1 MGWADGAR
9 ESVGALRVKALGLLL
24 ALAVGAALVVPAVAV
39 GQGDGRG
46 PASVS
51 GTTAREGT
59 GGHTNAGGSTTT
71 GLTVNV
77 TGEGIVTYSDGSPPC
92 TMTGCTTDESAQQL
106 VFLTATPAQGYTF
119 EGWTAGCVGSG
130 TVCGV
135 TPAQDPV
142 VSAQFVHAGAFHVT
156 VSGPGMV
163 VGDDGAVT
171 CGMGHGLC
179 SDPLSGSGTTQFTA
193 TGAPGAVFVGWGGV
207 CAQFATD
214 PCTVDNSA
222 FSGAT
227 AAFAPSPSPSQS
239 QSLTVTHT
247 LPVAS
252 APDALDS
259 CLAVSP
265 CITSVP
271 GGSFYT
277 LTAGGSFISSPF
289 RSPLGLLW
297 SGACVGSWPVCDL
310 VVDSPTAVNVNG
322 YGQQALALSKRGSA
336 TVTLTVMVTGRGRL
350 QAVRGTLS
358 PKGCGARPRGGGYS
372 CTLSEVRGAFKL
384 RATPVGHNRFRRWG
398 SSMYQV
404 CRPANR
410 ENCFGRVSYEGP
422 DLAANFSGG

>member
-1 MGWADGAR
+1 
-9 ESVGALRVKALGLLL
+9 LLV
-24 ALAVGAALVVPAVAV
+24 ALAVGAALIAPAVAA
-39 GQGDGRG
+39 GQGDRRA
-46 PASVS
+46 PANVS
-51 GTTAREGT
+51 GTTARQET
-59 GGHTNAGGSTTT
+59 GGHTAGAGSTTT

-77 TGEGIVTYSDGSPPC
+77 TGEGIVTYSDGAAPC
-92 TMTGCTTDESAQQL
+92 TVTGCTTDESAHQL

-119 EGWTAGCVGSG
+119 KGWTAGCVGSG
-130 TVCGV
+130 AVCGV
-135 TPAQDPV
+135 TPVQAPV

-163 VGDDGAVT
+163 VGDDGTVS

-222 FSGAT
+222 YSGAT
-227 AAFAPSPSPSQS
+227 AAFASATSPLSS
-239 QSLTVTHT
+239 QSLTVTHA

-252 APDALDS
+252 APDVLDS
-259 CLAVSP
+259 CLTASP
-265 CITSVP
+265 CTTSVP
-271 GGSFYT
+271 GGSFYR

-289 RSPLGLLW
+289 GSPLGVSW
-297 SGACVGSWPVCDL
+297 SGGCVGSWPVCDL
-310 VVDSPTAVNVNG
+310 VVDSPTAINVNG
-322 YGQQALALSKRGSA
+322 YGQRALSLSKRGSA
-336 TVTLTVMVTGRGRL
+336 TVTLTVTVTGRGRL
-350 QAVRGTLS
+350 HAVRGRLS
-358 PKGCGARPRGGGYS
+358 PKGCGARARGGGYS
-372 CTLSEVRGAFKL
+372 CTLSEVKGAFKL
-384 RATPVGHNRFRRWG
+384 RATPVGHNRFRRWR

-410 ENCFGRVSYEGP
+410 QNCFGQVSYEGP